1 MAKIKYN
8 KTKGLH
14 SVLRKSVPI
23 ESVAGE
29 DYEKFYTSVRQ
40 EIKRKDSQYAAAFSR
55 ASKI

>member
-29 DYEKFYTSVRQ
+29 DYEKFYTSVR
-40 EIKRKDSQYAAAFSR
+40 
-55 ASKI
+55 